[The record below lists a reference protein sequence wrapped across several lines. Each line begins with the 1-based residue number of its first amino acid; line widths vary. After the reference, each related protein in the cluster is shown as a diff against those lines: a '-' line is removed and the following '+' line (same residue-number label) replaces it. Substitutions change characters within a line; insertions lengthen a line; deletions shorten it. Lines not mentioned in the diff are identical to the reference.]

1 MHGQSLTVKMK
12 HSLLIVNGTKD
23 PIRPRPSLADRILE
37 ASPSPS
43 VRIPPVFGDLDARS
57 SPVGSKN
64 RELRGDTEAPS
75 LFLVMRT
82 LEGDLSSSRLRAEH
96 LKGAQAGCCPRF
108 DAELFEDLE
117 DMFFYCRFAI
127 PKNGCD
133 LAIGLT
139 LGKPQ

>member
-1 MHGQSLTVKMK
+1 MK
-12 HSLLIVNGTKD
+12 HPLLIVNGTKD
-23 PIRPRPSLADRILE
+23 PIRPRPSFGSFAL
-37 ASPSPS
+37 SKC
-43 VRIPPVFGDLDARS
+43 RIPPLFDDLDARS

>member
-12 HSLLIVNGTKD
+12 HPLLIVNGTKD

-43 VRIPPVFGDLDARS
+43 VEFLPFLVISMPDRAQSGQ
-57 SPVGSKN
+57 K
-64 RELRGDTEAPS
+64 TESHVAIRKAPN

>member
-1 MHGQSLTVKMK
+1 MERKILSDLGQVLLTEFWKLRHLQVSEFLPFLVISMPDRAQSGQKTE
-12 HSLLIVNGTKD
+12 SYVA
-23 PIRPRPSLADRILE
+23 IR
-37 ASPSPS
+37 
-43 VRIPPVFGDLDARS
+43 
-57 SPVGSKN
+57 K
-64 RELRGDTEAPS
+64 APS

-108 DAELFEDLE
+108 DAELFEDLK